1 MRRLVLTLAACLPAV
16 AACAADP
23 DAAALERALAANGG
37 PAAVAGPPGAPV
49 DPALPLPGRVGA
61 WARRFAAAGGATYR
75 FGLAEDGYA
84 RLGRLV
90 LDQRQDCISLVY
102 RVTELAR
109 AADPRDAVA
118 WALRTRFAGAPPAE
132 VVDARGLVDY
142 DHPVHLDYS
151 LDMVRSGRWGEDVTA
166 QLTGARPDSL
176 GTARYPAGSFAWVP
190 EAALVPGEL
199 REGDVAWLVL
209 DPADAKARALRDEH
223 GLAIGHAG
231 IVVVQDGEPWLVH
244 AASSPLPGWYESGGV
259 VRVPLGVYLA
269 RVERYGGVLVTRF
282 GEADDATPR

>member
-1 MRRLVLTLAACLPAV
+1 MRRLVLTILACLPAL

-23 DAAALERALAANGG
+23 DAAAVDRALAANGG
-37 PAAVAGPPGAPV
+37 PAAVAGPSGAPV

-61 WARRFAAAGGATYR
+61 WARRFAAAGDATYR
-75 FGLAEDGYA
+75 FGLAEGGYA

-90 LDQRQDCISLVY
+90 LDERQDCISLVY

-109 AADPRDAVA
+109 AADSRDAVA
-118 WALRTRFAGAPPAE
+118 WALRTRFAGAPPAA
-132 VVDARGLVDY
+132 VVDERGLVDY
-142 DHPVHLDYS
+142 DHPAHLDYS
-151 LDMVRSGRWGEDVTA
+151 LDMVRSGWWGEDVTA

-190 EAALVPGEL
+190 EEVLVPGEL

-209 DPADAKARALRDEH
+209 DPAEAKARALRDEH
-223 GLAIGHAG
+223 GLVVGHAG

-244 AASSPLPGWYESGGV
+244 AASSTLPGWYEAGGV
-259 VRVPLGVYLA
+259 VEVPLAVYLQ
-269 RVERYGGVLVTRF
+269 RVERYGGVVVTRF
-282 GEADDATPR
+282 DGGGG